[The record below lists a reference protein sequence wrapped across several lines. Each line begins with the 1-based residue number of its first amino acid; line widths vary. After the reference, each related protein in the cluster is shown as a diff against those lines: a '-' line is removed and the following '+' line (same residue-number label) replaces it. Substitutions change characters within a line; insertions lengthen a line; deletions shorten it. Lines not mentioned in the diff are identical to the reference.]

1 MLNEE
6 RIILMTQMASYE
18 ENEGRKNESIG
29 SYFKGD
35 YIGLQV
41 IKSVVYVTIGFLLVF
56 GMWVLYHFESMML
69 DIYKIDVWEFGKTII
84 LVYLATVAVYAL
96 ISYLVYEYRYRHAKK
111 NLKRYFNNLK
121 RLSHLYTE

>member
-1 MLNEE
+1 
-6 RIILMTQMASYE
+6 MTQMASYE

-41 IKSVVYVTIGFLLVF
+41 IKSVVYVTIAFLLVF
-56 GMWVLYHFESMML
+56 GLWILYHFESLML
-69 DIYKIDVWEFGKTII
+69 DIYKMDLWEFGKKVIFI
-84 LVYLATVAVYAL
+84 YLATAAVYAF
-96 ISYLVYEYRYRHAKK
+96 ISYLIYEYRYRHAKRS
-111 NLKRYFNNLK
+111 LKRYFNNLK